1 MAGENY
7 KPGKIS
13 IRSMSRLSTS
23 VLWYFTHLLYTARSH
38 NNSDQHTDIVL
49 ERVESDFKSI
59 SDLLKL
65 SSDDT
70 TAFLLNLVNEVSS
83 DTSPSIS
90 YATEFVRDSLQPL
103 DVLIMNR
110 NESLKSQR
118 KQWEAEFDR
127 IVVEIQSSATGI
139 TFETNVITS
148 SIEIFATGN
157 DNTVKSD
164 TQKFS
169 SEYYSLNKIK
179 FCLKIHFF
187 IIFFYNIFYI
197 IFFKQ
202 SNIIIN

>member
-1 MAGENY
+1 
-7 KPGKIS
+7 
-13 IRSMSRLSTS
+13 
-23 VLWYFTHLLYTARSH
+23 
-38 NNSDQHTDIVL
+38 
-49 ERVESDFKSI
+49 
-59 SDLLKL
+59 
-65 SSDDT
+65 
-70 TAFLLNLVNEVSS
+70 
-83 DTSPSIS
+83 
-90 YATEFVRDSLQPL
+90 
-103 DVLIMNR
+103 MNR